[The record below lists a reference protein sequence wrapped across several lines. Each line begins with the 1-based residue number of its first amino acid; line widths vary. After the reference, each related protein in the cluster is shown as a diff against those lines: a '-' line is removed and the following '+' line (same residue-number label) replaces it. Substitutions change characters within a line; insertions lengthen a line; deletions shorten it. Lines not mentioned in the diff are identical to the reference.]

1 MITVHSVKSKE
12 RRHRLGDL
20 RKAGT
25 LAAAA
30 VMALGLA
37 ACGNSAGSGSSGGK
51 VNVTLAYSSNF
62 VLDTAGLT
70 TKYYNLI
77 AKEFDQDYPKAHL
90 QLEPIPGVYSDII
103 TKLSLMYHSASTTPD
118 VAEMPTEQ
126 IGVFSSAG
134 DLLALN
140 KYIGSS
146 AWWKGFPKVVQG
158 EGMSGG
164 KIYAVDQGEND
175 EFLYYNKADLA
186 KAGISL
192 PWHPR
197 TWQDILTAAE
207 QIKARVPNVSPL
219 WLNAGTS
226 QGASGI
232 LQGAGNLIYGTSTPY
247 IQDPANGKWVI
258 SSPGIDATIQ
268 FVRTIESKGLNAPTS
283 DLFNTGAIQP
293 FLFAK
298 NKLAIAIG
306 SNWYGGAW
314 TKQVC
319 APCWPSA
326 SSTLGVA
333 PVPTEFG
340 QAPGAATTIGGWD
353 LAVAASTPH
362 VQYSIDL
369 LNLME
374 NAQNEV
380 LVANY
385 AGFVAPNTTYG
396 SSSTF
401 TNFAPPFN
409 AQSTAVLPDG
419 REIPSSSN
427 FNVWA
432 EGFNDATAQLAQNPS
447 TSVQQA
453 LNIFQSY
460 VKNQLGAAATETLP

>member
-1 MITVHSVKSKE
+1 MITAPPIKSKG
-12 RRHRLGDL
+12 RKHHLGDL

-25 LAAAA
+25 VAAAA
-30 VMALGLA
+30 VMTLGLA
-37 ACGNSAGSGSSGGK
+37 ACASSGPASSGGK
-51 VNVTLAYSSNF
+51 VTVTLAYSSNF

-77 AKEFDQDYPKAHL
+77 AKEFDHEYPKAHV

-140 KYIGSS
+140 KYIANS
-146 AWWKGFPKVVQG
+146 AWWKGFPKVVQT
-158 EGMSGG
+158 EGMSNG
-164 KIYAVDQGEND
+164 KVYAVDQGEND
-175 EFLYYNKADLA
+175 EFIYYNKADLA
-186 KAGISL
+186 KAGIPL
-192 PWHPR
+192 PWHPK

-207 QIKARVPNVSPL
+207 QIKAHVPNVSPL

-232 LQGAGNLIYGTSTPY
+232 LQGAGNLIYGTPTPY
-247 IQDPANGKWVI
+247 IQDPTNGKWVI

-268 FVRTIESKGLNAPTS
+268 FVKTIESKGLNAPTS
-283 DLFNTGAIQP
+283 DLFNSGAVQP

-298 NKLAIAIG
+298 NKIAIAIG

-314 TKQVC
+314 TKQVS
-319 APCWPSA
+319 APYWPAA
-326 SSTLGVA
+326 STALGVA
-333 PVPTEFG
+333 PLPTEFG
-340 QAPGAATTIGGWD
+340 QAPGAATTVGGWD
-353 LAVAASTPH
+353 LAVSASSAH

-374 NAQNEV
+374 DAQNEV

-396 SSSTF
+396 STGAF

-419 REIPSSSN
+419 RLIPSSSN

-447 TSVQQA
+447 TTVQQA
-453 LNIFQSY
+453 LNTFQSY
-460 VKNQLGAAATETLP
+460 VKNQLGAAAIETLH